1 MFFKGKRMEFK
12 HIPVMLNEV
21 IENLDIKP
29 NGIYVDCT
37 VGGGGHSFEIAK
49 RLTTGHLY
57 AFDRDQ
63 DAITKSTK
71 TLEQFFDK
79 VTLTKANYKEA
90 PQILKEKYGVEKI
103 DGFLIDLGVSSY
115 QIDEGDR
122 GFSFM
127 HDGRL
132 DMRMDKEEKTLTA
145 EDIVNTF
152 SYEDLTR
159 IMRNYG
165 EEEFASNIAKN
176 IVKEREKNRIETTF
190 QLREIIENSMPKKV
204 VFSRGGASK
213 KVFQALRIYINGEL
227 DGLDFLLDELVD
239 MLVIGGRGC
248 VLTFHSLED
257 RIVKNVFK
265 LDSTDC
271 ICPPKTPI
279 CICGHKAKTI
289 LVNRKPIIATE
300 EEKKENSRSTC
311 AKLRVVEKII

>member
-1 MFFKGKRMEFK
+1 MEFK

-115 QIDEGDR
+115 QIDAGDR
-122 GFSFM
+122 GFSFV

-227 DGLDFLLDELVD
+227 DGLDVLLDELVD
-239 MLVIGGRGC
+239 MLTLGGRGC

-279 CICGHKAKTI
+279 CICGHKAKTV

-300 EEKKENSRSTC
+300 EEQKENSRSTC